1 MYKQNKPI
9 RVGMTIKA
17 NVLQRM
23 KDYLQQVN
31 DDKTLKY
38 VSQSEF
44 VNEAITQ
51 LLDKELN
58 NA

>member
-17 NVLQRM
+17 DLLQKM

-31 DDKTLKY
+31 ADKTLKY

-51 LLDKELN
+51 LLKKELGDV
-58 NA
+58 

>member
-1 MYKQNKPI
+1 MIKRQKPL
-9 RVGMTIKA
+9 RVHATIDGKL
-17 NVLQRM
+17 VQQM

-31 DDKTLKY
+31 EDKSLKY

-44 VNEAITQ
+44 INEAIKQ

-58 NA
+58 NG

>member
-17 NVLQRM
+17 DLLQKM

-31 DDKTLKY
+31 ADKTLKY

-51 LLDKELN
+51 LLERELN
-58 NA
+58 NG

>member
-1 MYKQNKPI
+1 
-9 RVGMTIKA
+9 MTIKA
-17 NVLQRM
+17 DLLQKM

-31 DDKTLKY
+31 ADKTLKY

-51 LLDKELN
+51 LLERELN
-58 NA
+58 NG

>member
-17 NVLQRM
+17 NILQRM
-23 KDYLQQVN
+23 KNYLQQVN
-31 DDKTLKY
+31 DDKTMKY

-44 VNEAITQ
+44 VNEAIEQ
-51 LLDKELN
+51 LLNKELTN
-58 NA
+58 G

>member
-17 NVLQRM
+17 DLLQRM

-31 DDKTLKY
+31 NDKSLKY

-44 VNEAITQ
+44 VNEAIKQ

>member
-17 NVLQRM
+17 NLLKRM
-23 KDYLQQVN
+23 KDYLQQIN
-31 DDKTLKY
+31 KDKSLKY

-44 VNEAITQ
+44 VNEAIEQ
-51 LLDKELN
+51 LLNKELN

>member
-23 KDYLQQVN
+23 KNYLKQVN
-31 DDKTLKY
+31 DDKTMKY

-44 VNEAITQ
+44 VNEAIEQ
-51 LLDKELN
+51 LLIKELSN
-58 NA
+58 G

>member
-17 NVLQRM
+17 KVLQRM
-23 KDYLQQVN
+23 KNYLQQIN
-31 DDKTLKY
+31 EDKTLKY

-51 LLDKELN
+51 LLNKELC

>member
-17 NVLQRM
+17 NILQRM
-23 KDYLQQVN
+23 KNYLKQVN
-31 DDKTLKY
+31 DDKTMKY

-51 LLDKELN
+51 LLNKELTN
-58 NA
+58 G

>member
-17 NVLQRM
+17 DLLQRM
-23 KDYLQQVN
+23 KNYLKQVN
-31 DDKTLKY
+31 DDKSLKY

-44 VNEAITQ
+44 VNEAIKQ
-51 LLDKELN
+51 LLEKELKN
-58 NA
+58 G

>member
-17 NVLQRM
+17 DLLKKM
-23 KDYLQQVN
+23 KAYLQKVN
-31 DDKTLKY
+31 DDKSLKY

-44 VNEAITQ
+44 VNEAIKQ

>member
-9 RVGMTIKA
+9 RVGMTIRA

-58 NA
+58 NG

>member
-17 NVLQRM
+17 NILQRM
-23 KDYLQQVN
+23 KNYLQQVN
-31 DDKTLKY
+31 DDKTMKY

-51 LLDKELN
+51 LLNKELTN
-58 NA
+58 G

>member
-9 RVGMTIKA
+9 RVGVTIKA
-17 NVLQRM
+17 DLLQKM
-23 KDYLQQVN
+23 KYYLQQVN
-31 DDKTLKY
+31 DDKSLKY

-44 VNEAITQ
+44 VNEAIKQ
-51 LLDKELN
+51 LLDKEFN